1 MLLKDQPYVRPQP
14 LHGIYKTVQLQPR
27 QVMSVEAA
35 RKQLEE
41 TTLRWQE
48 AVEAGQDTGVVRIL
62 KSYVEGAGVNLEFA
76 RSMGGIEQ
84 FCVPVTVFSFA
95 GIHFMTV
102 PGEFYS
108 TLLPEN
114 TAAICYAN
122 GYYRY
127 IADQNAY
134 DSGHYETMAAIVAR
148 GEGEHLQETIRQ
160 MLEEL

>member
-1 MLLKDQPYVRPQP
+1 VRPQP

-62 KSYVEGAGVNLEFA
+62 KSYVEGAGVNLQFA
-76 RSMGGIEQ
+76 RTMGDIEELHL
-84 FCVPVTVFSFA
+84 PVTVFSFS
-95 GIHFMTV
+95 GLSFFTV
-102 PGEFYS
+102 PGELFS
-108 TLLPEN
+108 TLAPEGLCPI
-114 TAAICYAN
+114 TYAN

-127 IADQNAY
+127 IADKEAY
-134 DSGHYETMAAIVAR
+134 DKGYYEAMAAIVAR
-148 GEGEHLQETIRQ
+148 GAGEYLMEQVLRMT
-160 MLEEL
+160 EEIQ